1 MRPSLLRPAFV
12 AWLLAAATLGVGLT
26 WATTAASGA
35 DAHGYVSQA
44 DGWLAG
50 RLTVD
55 QSWAADAP
63 WAMARWTLTPL
74 GYRPSNVEGRAWD
87 LVPSYS
93 PGLPLLM
100 AGAKWIG
107 GQEGLFWVVPI
118 AGAVLVLATFGIT
131 RRLVTPEAGVIAAW
145 LTATS
150 PTVLFMLV
158 LPMSDV
164 PAAAAWAVAFYGV
177 LDRRVAWT
185 AIAGVAAGL
194 AIAIRP
200 NLAPAA
206 AVLGLWLLHGVW
218 RSAPHARRPALG
230 AMMAFIPGAAA
241 GAIVV
246 ALVNQTLNG
255 SPFISGYGSI
265 GGWFSTRFFWPNLRQ
280 YGGWLIETQTPLALA
295 GVVALVIP
303 TRRLWPALDDRAS
316 IVAMTLFAAVIW
328 ISYLLYQPFD
338 AWWYLRFVL
347 PSWPMLLAG
356 TAAVLS
362 LVGRRRSTTD
372 DRRPAAVWQRRAVAV
387 LVLAVGLW
395 QISYAIEGG
404 AFRLWQDERR
414 YVTVARHVDALT
426 PPGSIIFSRQHSGSI
441 RYYTGRTTV
450 VFEAFEPGD
459 LDRAIDWFAA
469 RGARSY
475 LLIDDADRPAAEQ
488 TLRSGRAA
496 ERLKGPPLLHYS
508 GPAQIYL
515 YDLNQPRDPGLYTLT
530 VRETYEGTRSVPPAP
545 R

>member
-1 MRPSLLRPAFV
+1 M
-12 AWLLAAATLGVGLT
+12 AWLLAAAALVVGLT

-50 RLTVD
+50 RLSVD

-74 GYRPSNVEGRAWD
+74 GYRPSSVAGREWD

-100 AGAKWIG
+100 AGAKRLG
-107 GQEGLFWVVPI
+107 GQEALFWVVPI
-118 AGAVLVLATFGIT
+118 CGAVLVLAAFGIT
-131 RRLVTPEAGVIAAW
+131 RRLVTPEAGLVAAW

-150 PTVLFMLV
+150 PAVLFMLM

-177 LDRRVAWT
+177 LDRRTAWT
-185 AIAGVAAGL
+185 ACAGVAAGL
-194 AIAIRP
+194 AITIRP

-206 AVLGLWLLHGVW
+206 AVLGLWLVHGVW
-218 RSAPHARRPALG
+218 RGAPRERLRALG
-230 AMMAFIPGAAA
+230 AMLAFIPGVVA
-241 GAIVV
+241 GATVV
-246 ALVNQTLNG
+246 ALVNQALNG
-255 SPFISGYGSI
+255 SPFISGYGSLD
-265 GGWFSTRFFWPNLRQ
+265 GWFSTRFFWPNLLR
-280 YGGWLIETQTPLALA
+280 YGGWLIETQTPLVLA
-295 GVVALVIP
+295 GVAALFLP
-303 TRRLWPALDDRAS
+303 ARRLWPALDDRAPV
-316 IVAMTLFAAVIW
+316 VAMALFVLVIW

-356 TAAVLS
+356 TAAAISLTAGHRLS
-362 LVGRRRSTTD
+362 APGH
-372 DRRPAAVWQRRAVAV
+372 RRPATDQRSPATAWRRRLVAAI
-387 LVLAVGLW
+387 VLAMGLW
-395 QISYAIEGG
+395 QIAYAIDRG

-426 PPGSIIFSRQHSGSI
+426 PPGSIIFSVHHSGSI

-450 VFEAFEPGD
+450 LFDAFEPGD

-475 LLIDDADRPAAEQ
+475 LLIDDADSAARDKAL
-488 TLRSGRAA
+488 TSTHVKARLA
-496 ERLKGPPLLHYS
+496 EPPVLHYS
-508 GPAQIYL
+508 GRAQVYL
-515 YDLNQPRDPGLYTLT
+515 YELSQPRDRTIRVVT
-530 VRETYEGTRSVPPAP
+530 VRETYEDTRSVPPAA